1 MISWKSKKKSVIAR
15 SSVEA
20 EYRAM
25 ALVTCELIWL
35 EQLLRELKFEDDTQM
50 MLICD
55 KQAALHIAF
64 NPVFHERTK
73 YIEVDYHFIRE
84 KIESRNITTRFA
96 NSSDQLADI
105 FTKSL
110 RGPRIGYIYNKLGAY
125 DLYAPACGGML
136 RISIDILHSL

>member
-35 EQLLRELKFEDDTQM
+35 EQLLRELKFEEDTQM

-55 KQAALHIAF
+55 NQA
-64 NPVFHERTK
+64 VFHERTK
-73 YIEVDYHFIRE
+73 HIEVDCHFIRE
-84 KIESRNITTRFA
+84 KIESGDITTRF
-96 NSSDQLADI
+96 
-105 FTKSL
+105 F
-110 RGPRIGYIYNKLGAY
+110 
-125 DLYAPACGGML
+125 
-136 RISIDILHSL
+136 